1 MATRNIATWTEGME
15 DLRTNLMNGAG
26 DTDGLT
32 RSFIKAVQGDL
43 KLVCT
48 PATVAKT
55 ATSEAWDE
63 TVVITLTNNDGEVCQ
78 WYNGNIT
85 IAVGDTGTGTASIVP
100 AAGAIQM
107 TDGVATVVLSGDAGV
122 DNWANLQTATLIV
135 SPTANNAGIVQG
147 SLIAN
152 ATCVVTFAT

>member
-32 RSFIKAVQGDL
+32 RSFIKAIQGDL

-55 ATSEAWDE
+55 ATSEAWTE
-63 TVVITLTNNDGEVCQ
+63 TVVVTLTNNDGELCQ
-78 WYNGNIT
+78 WYNGNVT
-85 IAVGDTGTGTASIVP
+85 IAVADTGTGTASISP
-100 AAGAIQM
+100 AAGAVQM
-107 TDGVATVVLSGDAGV
+107 TDGSLTVVLSGDAGSN
-122 DNWANLQTATLIV
+122 NWANEQTATLTV

>member
-32 RSFIKAVQGDL
+32 RSFIKAIQGDL

-48 PATVAKT
+48 PATIAKT
-55 ATSEAWDE
+55 ATSAAWSE
-63 TVVITLTNNDGEVCQ
+63 PIIVTLTNNDGELCQ
-78 WYNGNIT
+78 WYNGNVT
-85 IAVGDTGTGTASIVP
+85 IAVADSATGTASISP
-100 AAGAIQM
+100 TAGAVQM
-107 TDGVATVVLSGDAGV
+107 TDGSLTVVLSGDAGT
-122 DNWANLQTATLIV
+122 DYWANTQTATLTV

-152 ATCVVTFAT
+152 ATCVVTFSS